1 MRLNQITLPA
11 LDVQK
16 SSEFYCGLGLRLIV
30 RALPRYARLETPGGE
45 STFSLHQVGS
55 VVEDT
60 GVVVYFECEDL
71 EARVL
76 QLQERGYVF
85 DQPPK
90 DERWLW
96 REARLRDPSNNVV
109 CLYWAGENRRFPP
122 WRVRVMVAASCPLR
136 EFPLTESQPPATVF

>member
-11 LDVQK
+11 LDVAA
-16 SSEFYCGLGLRLIV
+16 SVAFYRGIGLRLIV
-30 RALPRYARLETPGGE
+30 ESSPRYARLETPEGE
-45 STFSLHQVGS
+45 STFSLHHVDAVAQ
-55 VVEDT
+55 DT

-71 EARVL
+71 EAKVE
-76 QLQERGYVF
+76 QLQRQGHVF

-96 REARLRDPSNNVV
+96 REARLRDPSGNVV

-122 WRVRVMVAASCPLR
+122 WRVK
-136 EFPLTESQPPATVF
+136 E